1 MAAMTSPLRMPG
13 YFFNDLSSI
22 VSAIAPFNH
31 CHYAITGYTPF
42 SSDVVDNVA
51 PILQHMSLIVL
62 GKNCA
67 KNERV

>member
-42 SSDVVDNVA
+42 SSDVVDNVLLTCSVLV
-51 PILQHMSLIVL
+51 IIL
-62 GKNCA
+62 GKDCPE
-67 KNERV
+67 NERL